1 MKLPRFRLPPSIRR
15 KPAASKTRHRI
26 LPALVGAGLSLLAAL
41 PATPALASYAERDD
55 VRAFADELAARHGF
69 DRDTVAATLAL
80 ARHEA
85 GVIRLITP
93 PARKGA
99 RSWQNYRARFLDRS
113 RIEGGVA
120 FWKAHEV
127 DLERASK
134 QFGVP
139 PEIIVAIIGVE
150 TLYGRHTGN
159 FETLSALTTLAFDYP
174 PRADLFRRELE
185 ALFLLAREQGRIPTD
200 YYGSFAGAIGYPQFL
215 PSSVRAYAVDFD
227 GNGRIDFDSDPLDA
241 IGSVANYLHMHGW
254 QPGAPIAE
262 PALLAAETDAAAL
275 VAAGIEP
282 VLEPEALTRAGVKP
296 LHGDAAAGPATLVD
310 LETPGAA
317 TEYWLGYR
325 NFYVITRYNRS
336 SFYAMSVFELA
347 EALSQRRLVERI
359 RAENRN

>member
-1 MKLPRFRLPPSIRR
+1 MKQLLHFRAG
-15 KPAASKTRHRI
+15 PATDKTRNRI
-26 LPALVGAGLSLLAAL
+26 VSVLISASLSALAAL
-41 PATPALASYAERDD
+41 PATSALASYAERDD
-55 VRAFADELAARHGF
+55 VRAFTDELVARHGF
-69 DRDTVAATLAL
+69 DRDAVTATLAL

-85 GVIRLITP
+85 SVIRLITP
-93 PARKGA
+93 PARKGV

-113 RIEGGVA
+113 RIDGGVA
-120 FWKAHEV
+120 FWNEHEV
-127 DLERASK
+127 ELERASK

-150 TLYGRHTGN
+150 TVYGRHTGN
-159 FETLSALTTLAFDYP
+159 YETLSALSTLAFDYP

-185 ALFLLAREQGRIPTD
+185 ALFLLAREQGRAPTD
-200 YYGSFAGAIGYPQFL
+200 YYGSYAGAIGYPQFL

-227 GNGRIDFDSDPLDA
+227 GNGHIDFDSDPVDA

-254 QPGAPIAE
+254 QPGAAIAE
-262 PALLAAETDAAAL
+262 RAQLAADTDAAAL

-282 VLEPEALTRAGVKP
+282 VLEPDALLQAGVKP
-296 LHGDAAAGPATLVD
+296 LHGDSAAGTATLVD

-359 RAENRN
+359 RAERRN